1 MPLLPSGFVLYTQ
14 AREDSMAAH
23 DSTYDIAML
32 VMAVVGALHDVCHF
46 ILWLTLHTTIWQ
58 SVVNRAPDLWKQLT
72 GALRGAFEIVV
83 GIIFGLPDTLKS
95 WSRGLFAAA
104 VGRLRINKT
113 AGAQAA
119 GVDAERGPAGDI
131 GML

>member
-58 SVVNRAPDLWKQLT
+58 RSVPVL
-72 GALRGAFEIVV
+72 
-83 GIIFGLPDTLKS
+83 
-95 WSRGLFAAA
+95 LFYVCWEADNHS
-104 VGRLRINKT
+104 V
-113 AGAQAA
+113 
-119 GVDAERGPAGDI
+119 
-131 GML
+131 